1 MAIGMDERER
11 GTNMKSHQL
20 ASVLLIGAL
29 IQPAAYAGG
38 GGLSGGALE
47 ITQIA
52 NNAELVGIYGEEV
65 TQVAKMV
72 DQINNQ
78 ISMIA
83 NQLSMYQNMLDNTG
97 TLTNQVWG
105 NVFPELQQLA
115 AVVQQGQAI
124 AYSMSNLDAQFSSRF
139 QGYNNYVASSYGPS
153 SYRADYK
160 VWYTTQRDGIHGALK
175 SANLQASK
183 FSSEE
188 ATLNQLENMSQ
199 TATGRMRALQVGN
212 QISMQQVRQNQKLRE
227 LVMSQIQLQGNYLAG
242 EASKDAA
249 RQARTEKF
257 YGGPTGTIVGD
268 GAQFG
273 PSSF

>member
-1 MAIGMDERER
+1 MNRQQIAG
-11 GTNMKSHQL
+11 
-20 ASVLLIGAL
+20 VLLIGVVM
-29 IQPAAYAGG
+29 QPTAYAGG

-52 NNAELVGIYGEEV
+52 NNAELVGIYGEEI

-78 ISMIA
+78 ITMIS

-97 TLTNQVWG
+97 VLSTQVWG
-105 NVFPELQQLA
+105 NVYPELQALA
-115 AVVQQGQAI
+115 NVVQQGQAI

-139 QGYNNYVASSYGPS
+139 QNYNNYVATSYGPS
-153 SYRADYK
+153 NYRADYK
-160 VWYTTQRDGIHGALK
+160 IWYTTQRDGIHGALR
-175 SANLQASK
+175 SAHLQASQ

-212 QISMQQVRQNQKLRE
+212 QIAMQQVRQNQKLRE
-227 LVMSQIQLQGNYLAG
+227 LVMSQIQLQGNYLAA

-249 RQARTEKF
+249 RQARAEKF
-257 YGGPTGTIVGD
+257 YSGPTGTIVGD
-268 GAQFG
+268 DVQFG